1 MATGTLIYEGKAKKI
16 YTTGHPDEVLQY
28 FKDDAT
34 AFNAQ
39 KRGTIVEKGI
49 INNKVSERLFRL
61 LEQSGVPTHFVE
73 RKSDREML
81 TKKVTIVPVEV
92 VVRNVVAGSLA
103 KRLGLKEG
111 DRIHPPIVEWY
122 YKNDALGDPLV
133 ADDHVRL
140 LKLATPEQLTEIRRL
155 ALKVNGVLQPFFA
168 ERRMWQFVLAI
179 EGLKDTCEHFNIPIV
194 SGNVSFYNET
204 NGLSIYPTPMLGMV
218 GLIEEAARAM
228 TQWFRDDGD
237 AIVLLGQ
244 TRDDLGGSEY
254 LKVLQHREQGSPPL
268 LNLDTEKAL
277 HAFAL
282 KVIHGAIGRSGPV
295 ARTGG
300 RDGPEIPTA
309 EIGREH

>member
-16 YTTGHPDEVLQY
+16 FTTGHPDEVLQY

-111 DRIHPPIVEWY
+111 GAIQPPVVEWY
-122 YKNDALGDPLV
+122 YKNDALGDPLM

-140 LKLATPEQLTEIRRL
+140 LNLATPEQLVEIRRL

-168 ERRMWQFVLAI
+168 ERRMILVDFKLEFGVHNGRLILADEI
-179 EGLKDTCEHFNIPIV
+179 SPDTCRFWDQATKESMDKDRFRKD
-194 SGNVSFYNET
+194 
-204 NGLSIYPTPMLGMV
+204 LGK
-218 GLIEEAARAM
+218 IEEAY
-228 TQWFRDDGD
+228 QE
-237 AIVLLGQ
+237 VLKRVCG
-244 TRDDLGGSEY
+244 
-254 LKVLQHREQGSPPL
+254 
-268 LNLDTEKAL
+268 
-277 HAFAL
+277 
-282 KVIHGAIGRSGPV
+282 
-295 ARTGG
+295 
-300 RDGPEIPTA
+300 
-309 EIGREH
+309 